1 MRKTTPSTLFLRW
14 FGWSI
19 LGGVV
24 LCIGLVILIDPYD
37 QFRVVV
43 SSSFNLIKPRLS
55 RYQNE
60 IKLSQAG
67 RIGADALILGHSRA
81 EVGFD
86 PEAPAFTRRRLT
98 AYNLAIPGTSID
110 TARRQVEYLLQTGL
124 KPKVLIV
131 GVEFLDFMEAP
142 RKESPNA
149 SQVPPEIKKKMNLG
163 WFWRFDT
170 VFSLASVKDA
180 IHTLFIQH
188 DQESE
193 TQTSKGF
200 NPLNEYQALVRREGH
215 FVLFRQRAQE
225 NSKVYL
231 AKANGSLSLADFAHL
246 RSILAMAR
254 ELDSEVN
261 LVIYP
266 YHAQILALFE
276 ETGLFSA
283 FEEWKGQLIHEI
295 SVARRLEPNVHI
307 ALFDFSGYGLHNCEK
322 IPVENDRESNT
333 RWYWE
338 AGHFKKELGD
348 VVLNRVLPDLTTAH
362 LQFDSKNRQEAFG
375 FRLNESTAARNSQ
388 RIRMERLRCAME
400 YPTLFEEAT
409 YLAEEARKT
418 LQLPGTGKGY

>member
-1 MRKTTPSTLFLRW
+1 MRKTPSPKRFLRW
-14 FGWSI
+14 FGGSI
-19 LGGVV
+19 FGGVV
-24 LCIGLVILIDPYD
+24 LCLGLVILIDPYD
-37 QFRVVV
+37 QFRIGVFPG
-43 SSSFNLIKPRLS
+43 FNLIKPRLG

-60 IKLSQAG
+60 IKLSQAA
-67 RIGADALILGHSRA
+67 RIDADALILGHSRA

-86 PEAPAFTRRRLT
+86 PEAPAFARRGLT

-110 TARRQVEYLLQTGL
+110 TARRQVEYLLQTGS
-124 KPKVLIV
+124 KPKVLIL

-142 RKESPNA
+142 RKEPANA
-149 SQVPPEIKKKMNLG
+149 SPMLPEIKKKMNLG

-188 DQESE
+188 DQKSE

-215 FVLFRQRAQE
+215 FVLFRQRAHE

-231 AKANGSLSLADFAHL
+231 AKANGSLSLADLAHL
-246 RSILAMAR
+246 RAILAMAR
-254 ELDSEVN
+254 ELDSDVN

-276 ETGLFSA
+276 ETGLFPL

-295 SVARRLEPNVHI
+295 SVARRLEPNAHI
-307 ALFDFSGYGLHNCEK
+307 ALFDFSGYGPYNCEK
-322 IPVENDRESNT
+322 IPVENDRESST

-348 VVLNRVLPDLTTAH
+348 VVLNRVLPDPATPH
-362 LQFDSKNRQEAFG
+362 LQPDSENRQEVFG
-375 FRLNESTAARNSQ
+375 FRLNESSAVRNSQ
-388 RIRMERLRCAME
+388 RMHMERLRCATE
-400 YPTLFEEAT
+400 YPALFEEAA

-418 LQLPGTGKGY
+418 RQLPGTGKGY